1 MDSEEEEK
9 ADKQKE
15 IQRTIN
21 MLIKT
26 VNKNNGE
33 GVEFILELAK
43 ETFPAEFTQIINGKY
58 SNGLRRNA
66 LMYASASENGNLE
79 IVKLLLDNGAAVNGV
94 DSTGMTALMLAA
106 ERGHLQIVILLL
118 DNGAAVNDVDSTGMT
133 ALMLAAERGHL
144 QIVILLLDNGAAVN
158 DVDSTGMTALMLAA
172 EAGHL
177 QIVILLL
184 NSGANIYNKT
194 TVVGEGVVPINALEF
209 AIENGHTDVAEVLD
223 KWDETKA
230 IIPLQELNVLS
241 ELDPSSFIDMKEYS
255 RGGKR
260 KRTQK
265 KRKQTKRKQTKRKQ
279 TKRYKRKH

>member
-118 DNGAAVNDVDSTGMT
+118 DNGAAVNG
-133 ALMLAAERGHL
+133 
-144 QIVILLLDNGAAVN
+144 
-158 DVDSTGMTALMLAA
+158 VDSTGMTALMLAA

>member
-1 MDSEEEEK
+1 MDSEEEEE

-26 VNKNNGE
+26 VYKNNVA

-58 SNGLRRNA
+58 SNQLRRNA
-66 LMYASASENGNLE
+66 LMYASASENDNWE
-79 IVKLLLDNGAAVNGV
+79 IVKLLLY
-94 DSTGMTALMLAA
+94 
-106 ERGHLQIVILLL
+106 
-118 DNGAAVNDVDSTGMT
+118 NGAAVNDVDSTGMT
-133 ALMLAAERGHL
+133 ALMLAAER
-144 QIVILLLDNGAAVN
+144 
-158 DVDSTGMTALMLAA
+158 
-172 EAGHL
+172 GHL

-230 IIPLQELNVLS
+230 IIPLKELNVLS
-241 ELDPSSFIDMKEYS
+241 GLDPSSFIDMKEYS

-265 KRKQTKRKQTKRKQ
+265 KRKRTQKKRKQ